1 MTDVGA
7 QQRSLLSKTCQDPA
21 NGEKQLNYATPQKIE
36 KQIHTK
42 QVLDYSSPS
51 DLALQSIYLSIY
63 IIDYIYNIYI
73 TICSTGRNHARM
85 DCSGGREGDPPGP
98 NWALGLAGIPH

>member
-63 IIDYIYNIYI
+63 IIDYIYIIY
-73 TICSTGRNHARM
+73 TLLYVQQVGTMQEWTAP
-85 DCSGGREGDPPGP
+85 EV
-98 NWALGLAGIPH
+98 AKGIPLGQIGL

>member
-21 NGEKQLNYATPQKIE
+21 NGEKQ
-36 KQIHTK
+36 IHTK

-51 DLALQSIYLSIY
+51 NLALQSIYLSIY
-63 IIDYIYNIYI
+63 IYINNRLYI
-73 TICSTGRNHARM
+73 
-85 DCSGGREGDPPGP
+85 
-98 NWALGLAGIPH
+98 